1 MSGSEPEAGGGPIA
15 AGSSL
20 ARALGDTAPPRL
32 SADFADRVLA
42 AAETRAGASLTPL
55 PPLRR
60 RAARGGSWRMA
71 RRFAIG
77 ALGVGALASA
87 AAATGLLE
95 RLDLPVPSA
104 KTVWASITG
113 SAPAPAPAPR
123 APAPSAAA
131 SAALAPLAPLA
142 PVEIVGPID
151 TPEEL
156 GEAFRRIDEVRQG
169 RREARRDVIDQR
181 ITAELERRRAA
192 GLPVPSAE
200 EEARLRQRIEAAQTR
215 RQQRVD
221 ARVEAQREEL
231 ERKIGAGETLTRADI
246 VRPQRQDTGVP
257 DQRDHAERLRRMTPD
272 ERRRALRQ
280 LPPEERRALIEA
292 WRQRRAQRDAAGA
305 AASPAQPAATASP
318 ATAAAPAAQPQE

>member
-15 AGSSL
+15 AGSPL

-60 RAARGGSWRMA
+60 RAAGGGGWRIA

-113 SAPAPAPAPR
+113 STPAPAPR

-131 SAALAPLAPLA
+131 SAALAPPA

-169 RREARRDVIDQR
+169 RREARRAVIDQR
-181 ITAELERRRAA
+181 ISAELERRRAA

-221 ARVEAQREEL
+221 ARVEAQRAEL
-231 ERKIGAGETLTRADI
+231 ERKIGAGEAVTRADI
-246 VRPQRQDTGVP
+246 LRPQRQDTGVP
-257 DQRDHAERLRRMTPD
+257 DQRDQAERLRRMTPD

-292 WRQRRAQRDAAGA
+292 WRQRRAQRDGAGA

-318 ATAAAPAAQPQE
+318 AAAAAPAAAPQE